1 MNQMFLSARIR
12 MARRAAERGVTLV
25 EVLIVVTIMALIAGG
40 AVLVAFPQLREA
52 RVKTAITSAGAV
64 RQAAQLYVEVD
75 MAGATDRCPTVEDLV
90 VAKKLER
97 GKTEDPW
104 GRPFK
109 INCVDGEIRAVS
121 VGADGKEG
129 TPDDVRDDTSLKDV
143 PRIANGVGAPA
154 TGAGR

>member
-1 MNQMFLSARIR
+1 MNHSLTIARIR
-12 MARRAAERGVTLV
+12 AARRAAERGVTLV

-75 MAGATDRCPTVEDLV
+75 MAGNTDKCPTVEDLV
-90 VAKKLER
+90 ASRKLER

-104 GRPFK
+104 GRGFK
-109 INCVDGEIRAVS
+109 VLCVDGEIRVLS
-121 VGADGKEG
+121 LGADGREG

-143 PRIANGVGAPA
+143 AKIANGVQSPA
-154 TGAGR
+154 AAK